1 MKLIPRK
8 SAVSFAT
15 SDTVLMFIGERDGA
29 KSAIRL
35 PDRFSYIAKTIDLS
49 FFKGKQGETIFIPFT
64 DKPNIILCGIG
75 KDKDCDPEA
84 LRRCA
89 AAAAA
94 LCRDKSIDHVHVL
107 VPEMKSISG
116 IIVLS
121 AISEGL
127 YLGNYSFDRYK
138 TKKNDNGKPLV
149 SGAVLYSNVDA
160 AAAVLKRASIVSKN
174 TLLCRDLIN
183 EISEKSDSRG
193 IAREAMTLAKMTGVT
208 CTVFD
213 KKAIEKLKMG
223 LILAVNKGSTKPPHL
238 VVLKYHGNPR
248 SKKFFA
254 VIGKGITFD
263 SGGMNLKPSGHIEDM
278 RTDMAGAAA
287 ALYTLKSV
295 AELKLKKNVY
305 AVLPL
310 TDNMLS
316 NDSYRPGDV
325 FTAYNGTTVEIGNT
339 DAEGRLIL
347 ADAIAYTEKTLKPA
361 CIVDIAT
368 LTGACLVTF
377 GEIIAGY
384 VTNNDP
390 LGILLEKAGEA
401 TGELIWKLPLYK
413 DYEENLKS
421 DIADLCNISSEKNAG
436 TIMGGIFLKNFV
448 TSSQWAHID
457 IAGTA
462 RSSKPRGY
470 RPKNATGF
478 GVRLLVE
485 AISEWKD

>member
-1 MKLIPRK
+1 MKLIAKK
-8 SAVSFAT
+8 SIPSFKKN
-15 SDTVLMFIGERDGA
+15 DTVALFMGEEPAAG
-29 KSAIRL
+29 KIKKL
-35 PDRFSYIAKTIDLS
+35 PPAFSYIEKSIDLS
-49 FFKGKQGETIFIPFT
+49 FFKGKQSETIFIPFA
-64 DKPNIILCGIG
+64 DRPNIILCGIG
-75 KDKDCDPEA
+75 REKDCDSES
-84 LRRCA
+84 LRRCSASVA
-89 AAAAA
+89 AQ
-94 LCRDKSIDHVHVL
+94 CRDKSVSQVHVI
-107 VPEMKSISG
+107 VPELNG
-116 IIVLS
+116 IDGSEMLS
-121 AISEGL
+121 ALADGL
-127 YLGNYSFDRYK
+127 YLANYNFDRYK
-138 TKKNDNGKPLV
+138 TKRSDNGKPLMA
-149 SGAVLYSNVDA
+149 SAIFYGNTANASSILIKTGIISN
-160 AAAVLKRASIVSKN
+160 N

-193 IAREAMTLAKMTGVT
+193 IAREAMALGKLAGVT
-208 CTVFD
+208 CRIYG
-213 KKAIEKLKMG
+213 KKDIEKMNMG
-223 LILAVNKGSTKPPHL
+223 LLLAVNRGSAKPPHL
-238 VVLKYHGNPR
+238 VVLTYRGNPR

-254 VIGKGITFD
+254 VVGKGITFD

-287 ALYTLKSV
+287 ALYTLKSA
-295 AELKLKKNVY
+295 AELKLDKNIY

-310 TDNMLS
+310 TDNMIS

-347 ADAIAYTEKTLKPA
+347 ADAIAYTEKILKPD

-384 VTNNDP
+384 VATDDS
-390 LGILLEKAGEA
+390 LGSLLEKAGEV
-401 TGELIWKLPLYK
+401 TGELIWRLPLYK

-448 TSSQWAHID
+448 TAAKWAHID

-462 RSSKPRGY
+462 RNSKTRGY

-485 AISEWKD
+485 TISRWKG